1 MTASRESIYTA
12 LFNLVSASASFKTSS
27 RRLKLWSDVNA
38 ADKPAVFVAQRGE
51 KYVQGSDATP
61 QKVTLKADI
70 FIYTNAGKDPNVIPA
85 TILNN
90 LVDAV
95 NAAIAESPVT
105 GRQTLGGLVSHCW
118 IEGDAM
124 IDPGDI
130 DGDGVAILP
139 VRILIP

>member
-1 MTASRESIYTA
+1 MTASRESIYAA
-12 LFNLVSASASFKTSS
+12 LFALVSGSAPFKTKG
-27 RRLKLWSDVNA
+27 RRLKMWGDVNPSE
-38 ADKPAVFVAQRGE
+38 KPAIFVAQRGE

-85 TILNN
+85 TTLNN

-95 NAAIAESPVT
+95 DAALAGSIIT

-118 IEGDAM
+118 IEGDIL

-130 DGDGVAILP
+130 DGDGLAVIP